1 MKLQIKHK
9 LTKKSPK
16 DRQEE
21 IINLLLKDRGL
32 NTPQQQETF
41 FYPLHPKNITLKDL
55 GIKSIQ
61 INKAL
66 ALIKET
72 IKKKRPI
79 VIFGDY
85 DVDGLTA
92 TATLWR
98 FFYSFY
104 PSTHPFIPNRFR
116 HGYGL
121 SKTAL
126 KEVTQKHGPS
136 LIITV
141 DNGITATKAVKFAKS
156 QDHQIIITDHHQ
168 LPKKSVSADAI
179 IHSTQVCGSGLAY
192 IFARFLSKKLDH
204 SLPQDALSFAALG
217 TISDMVPL
225 LDFNR
230 QFVYHG
236 LQNLAKTENP
246 GLLALYKATSLDPE
260 SLSAGS
266 VSFQLAPRLNA
277 SGRLGEATDSLR
289 LLCTNNPQRAQSLT
303 KKLTDL
309 NSQRQAQTETGLEHA
324 LAHAQPQDKL
334 IFLCHED
341 YHQGVIGLIAGK
353 LVEKHH
359 RPTIIVSQQ
368 EGISKASARSI
379 KGVNIIELIRSAQ
392 DLLVSVGG
400 HPQAAGFSVDT
411 TKIVQLKKALI
422 KKADQI
428 ITDDLLKK
436 SISADIQLD
445 PADLN
450 LSLAQKI
457 NLLAPFGIGNP
468 KPIFYTSDFELKSH
482 RWVGQAQNH
491 LQLKLAYQDK
501 VFSGIAFNFPQKEL
515 SSPLN
520 LTYQLDINQF
530 RGQTKLQLIIKHLK
544 TPLLVH
550 PKART

>member
-1 MKLQIKHK
+1 MKIQVQHQ
-9 LTKKSPK
+9 LTKKSSK
-16 DRQEE
+16 DRQKE
-21 IINLLLKDRGL
+21 IIDLLLKDRGL
-32 NTPQQQETF
+32 NTLKQQENF
-41 FYPLHPKNITLKDL
+41 FHPPHPKNITLKDL
-55 GIKSIQ
+55 GIKSVQ
-61 INKAL
+61 TSKAL

-79 VIFGDY
+79 IIFGDY

-92 TATLWR
+92 TATLWH

-104 PSTHPFIPNRFR
+104 PETHPFIPNRFR

-121 SKTAL
+121 SKAGL
-126 KEVTQKHGPS
+126 EEVTKKHGPS

-141 DNGITATKAVKFAKS
+141 DNGITATKAVKFAQS
-156 QDHQIIITDHHQ
+156 QGHQIIITDHHQ
-168 LPKKSVSADAI
+168 LPKKPVKADAT

-192 IFARFLSKKLDH
+192 IFARFLSNKLGR
-204 SLPQDALSFAALG
+204 SLPKDALSFATLG

-225 LDFNR
+225 LNFNR

-236 LQNLAKTENP
+236 LQSLAKTNNP

-289 LLCTNNPQRAQSLT
+289 LLCTNNPQRAQSLAE
-303 KKLTDL
+303 KLTNL
-309 NSQRQAQTETGLEHA
+309 NSQRQEQTETGLEHA

-392 DLLVSVGG
+392 DLLISAGG
-400 HPQAAGFSVDT
+400 HPQAAGFSVNT
-411 TKIVQLKKALI
+411 TKITQLKKALI

-428 ITDDLLKK
+428 ITDELLKK
-436 SISADIQLD
+436 PISADIQLSPD
-445 PADLN
+445 DLN
-450 LSLAQKI
+450 LSLAQKM

-468 KPIFYTSDFELKSH
+468 KPVFYTPNFELKSH

-491 LQLKLAYQDK
+491 VQLKLAFQNQN
-501 VFSGIAFNFPQKEL
+501 FSGIAFHSSQKEF
-515 SSPLN
+515 SSPLD

-530 RGQTKLQLIIKHLK
+530 RQQTNLQLIIKGFASK
-544 TPLLVH
+544 S
-550 PKART
+550 

>member
-1 MKLQIKHK
+1 MKLKIKHQ
-9 LTKKSPK
+9 LAEKSLK
-16 DRQEE
+16 DRQQE
-21 IINLLLKDRGL
+21 IINLFLKDRGL
-32 NTPQQQETF
+32 NTPEQQEDF
-41 FYPLHPKNITLKDL
+41 FHPPHPKNIALKDL
-55 GIKSIQ
+55 GIKSVQ
-61 INKAL
+61 ASKAL
-66 ALIKET
+66 SLIKET

-121 SKTAL
+121 SKAGLEEIT
-126 KEVTQKHGPS
+126 KKYGPS

-141 DNGITATKAVKFAKS
+141 DNGITATKAVKFAQS
-156 QDHQIIITDHHQ
+156 QGHQIIITDHHQ
-168 LPKKSVSADAI
+168 LPEKPIKADAT

-192 IFARFLSKKLDH
+192 IFARFLSKKLNH

-236 LQNLAKTENP
+236 LQNLAKTKNH

-260 SLSAGS
+260 SLSVGS
-266 VSFQLAPRLNA
+266 ISFQIAPRLNA

-289 LLCTNNPQRAQSLT
+289 LLCTNNPQRAQSLA
-303 KKLTDL
+303 KKLADL
-309 NSQRQAQTETGLEHA
+309 NSQRQTQTETGLEHA

-379 KGVNIIELIRSAQ
+379 KGINIIELIRSAQ
-392 DLLVSVGG
+392 DLLVSAGG
-400 HPQAAGFSVDT
+400 HPQAAGFSVNT
-411 TKIVQLKKALI
+411 TKITQLKKALI
-422 KKADQI
+422 KKADQV
-428 ITDDLLKK
+428 ITDELLKK
-436 SISADIQLD
+436 SISADIQLSPD
-445 PADLN
+445 DLN
-450 LSLAQKI
+450 LPLAQKM

-468 KPIFYTSDFELKSH
+468 KPIFYTPNFELKSH

-491 LQLKLAYQDK
+491 LQLKLAFQNQN
-501 VFSGIAFNFPQKEL
+501 FSAIAFNSSQKEFP
-515 SSPLN
+515 SPIN

-530 RGQTKLQLIIKHLK
+530 RQQTNLQLIVKGFVSK
-544 TPLLVH
+544 P
-550 PKART
+550 